1 MIFEL
6 CPTLSRDLIKR
17 EFLNTAAAFGV
28 LVLLGFAAGMI
39 FPDMAQQTLQNFA
52 AQIEQLGLTDDVPQ
66 SQMMATLFFNNITAS
81 LLSMLYGLIP
91 FLPLSALALGTNALM
106 LGAFAAIYQQQ
117 GIGLGVYVLGVLPH
131 GIFELSALILSCAL
145 GLLLCRTGTERIL
158 KKSDT
163 PFFRRVLDCIR
174 VFLTFSVPLLLV
186 AALIETYVPPRD
198 REREVRMAQTVP
210 ARQTVQNMTEGS
222 PVSLIL
228 RFALPIFIS
237 QVFQQLYST
246 ADAFIVGKY
255 LGTNAFA
262 AVSSSGTLIML
273 LTSLFIGTA
282 MGAGVA
288 ISKYFGAGD
297 YENVSRAIHTNL
309 AFGIV
314 SGTLLTLIGVFLT
327 PTFLVWMNTDAQ
339 VMPQAVEYFRYYFLG
354 VLATVL
360 YNMCTSIL
368 NALGDSRRPLHYLI
382 ISSLV
387 NIALDLLFIGA
398 FRWGVWSAAVATVLS
413 QGTSC
418 VLCLIHLLKKG
429 EVYTVTPRNIRF
441 HAGML
446 GEIIRYGLPSGIQ
459 NCVIGL
465 ANVIVQSQINSFGML
480 AMAAYGAHCKI
491 EGFAFLPIT
500 SFTMACTT
508 FVGQNLGAKQYD
520 RAKRGARFCIIIA
533 VVMAELIGLCYYIW
547 ASQLISLFDSTP
559 GVVALG
565 VQQARTVALFYC
577 LLAFSHSI
585 AAVCRGA
592 GRAVVPMMIMLSVW
606 CVIRIIYI
614 MLVVHF
620 IGEIGYIYWAYP
632 LTWAI
637 SSTIYL
643 IYYLRSDWVH
653 GFER

>member
-1 MIFEL
+1 M
-6 CPTLSRDLIKR
+6 
-17 EFLNTAAAFGV
+17 
-28 LVLLGFAAGMI
+28 
-39 FPDMAQQTLQNFA
+39 
-52 AQIEQLGLTDDVPQ
+52 
-66 SQMMATLFFNNITAS
+66 
-81 LLSMLYGLIP
+81 
-91 FLPLSALALGTNALM
+91 
-106 LGAFAAIYQQQ
+106 
-117 GIGLGVYVLGVLPH
+117 
-131 GIFELSALILSCAL
+131 
-145 GLLLCRTGTERIL
+145 
-158 KKSDT
+158 
-163 PFFRRVLDCIR
+163 
-174 VFLTFSVPLLLV
+174 
-186 AALIETYVPPRD
+186 
-198 REREVRMAQTVP
+198 
-210 ARQTVQNMTEGS
+210 
-222 PVSLIL
+222 
-228 RFALPIFIS
+228 
-237 QVFQQLYST
+237 
-246 ADAFIVGKY
+246 
-255 LGTNAFA
+255 
-262 AVSSSGTLIML
+262 
-273 LTSLFIGTA
+273 
-282 MGAGVA
+282 
-288 ISKYFGAGD
+288 
-297 YENVSRAIHTNL
+297 
-309 AFGIV
+309 
-314 SGTLLTLIGVFLT
+314 
-327 PTFLVWMNTDAQ
+327 
-339 VMPQAVEYFRYYFLG
+339 
-354 VLATVL
+354 
-360 YNMCTSIL
+360 
-368 NALGDSRRPLHYLI
+368 
-382 ISSLV
+382 
-387 NIALDLLFIGA
+387 
-398 FRWGVWSAAVATVLS
+398 
-413 QGTSC
+413 
-418 VLCLIHLLKKG
+418 LCLIHLLKKG

-441 HAGML
+441 HTGML
-446 GEIIRYGLPSGIQ
+446 GEIVRYGLPSGIQ

-632 LTWAI
+632 LTWTI